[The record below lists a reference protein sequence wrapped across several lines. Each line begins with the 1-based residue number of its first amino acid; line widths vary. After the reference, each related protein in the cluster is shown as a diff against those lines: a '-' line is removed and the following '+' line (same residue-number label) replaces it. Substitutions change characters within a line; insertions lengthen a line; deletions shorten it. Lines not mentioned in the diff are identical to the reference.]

1 MGWAKLTRPADLP
14 KEYLKDIGERIRR
27 QRKFRELT
35 QEEVSSLLGVTPNF
49 YSKVERGL
57 HGLSYDSLIEL
68 SKILGVSVDYI
79 LTGKVASD
87 ISSPILD
94 IINTAPIDKR
104 IYLEQI
110 LFYASQ
116 LYENDQAEGK

>member
-1 MGWAKLTRPADLP
+1 ML
-14 KEYLKDIGERIRR
+14 
-27 QRKFRELT
+27 FR
-35 QEEVSSLLGVTPNF
+35 
-49 YSKVERGL
+49 SKVERGI

>member
-35 QEEVSSLLGVTPNF
+35 QEDF
-49 YSKVERGL
+49 YSKVERGI

-116 LYENDQAEGK
+116 LYENDQAEEGK

>member
-1 MGWAKLTRPADLP
+1 MILSLSC
-14 KEYLKDIGERIRR
+14 RR
-27 QRKFRELT
+27 
-35 QEEVSSLLGVTPNF
+35 SLVFLW
-49 YSKVERGL
+49 
-57 HGLSYDSLIEL
+57 I
-68 SKILGVSVDYI
+68 I

-116 LYENDQAEGK
+116 LYENDQAEEGK

>member
-1 MGWAKLTRPADLP
+1 MKLTRPADLP

-27 QRKFRELT
+27 QRVYRKPT
-35 QEEVSSLLGVTPNF
+35 QEKIASLLGVTPNF
-49 YSKVERGL
+49 YSKVERGI
-57 HGLSYDSLIEL
+57 HGLSYESLIQL

-79 LTGKVASD
+79 LTGKVVSD

-94 IINTAPIDKR
+94 IINTAPVDKR

-110 LFYASQ
+110 LLSASQ
-116 LYENDQAEGK
+116 LYENDPPDKK